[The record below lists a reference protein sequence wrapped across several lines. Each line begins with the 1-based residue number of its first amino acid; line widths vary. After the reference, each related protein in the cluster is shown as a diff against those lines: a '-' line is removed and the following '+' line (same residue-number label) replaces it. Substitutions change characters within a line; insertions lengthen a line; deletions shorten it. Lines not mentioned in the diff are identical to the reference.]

1 MEKMLDYICIVY
13 KKQIVEKGLKES
25 FYIRSYLQYVIM
37 SSEVKLMYQSDIE
50 INVNSGNL
58 ILKTKT
64 RRVKKKF
71 PIGE

>member
-1 MEKMLDYICIVY
+1 MLDYICIVY
-13 KKQIVEKGLKES
+13 KKQIVEKGSKES